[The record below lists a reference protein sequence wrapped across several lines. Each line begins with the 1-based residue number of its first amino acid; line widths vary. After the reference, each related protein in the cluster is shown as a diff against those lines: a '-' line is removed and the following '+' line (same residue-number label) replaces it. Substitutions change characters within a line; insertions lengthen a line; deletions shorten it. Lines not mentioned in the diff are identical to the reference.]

1 MVFRHRRRRMY
12 HPPYSGVYTKR
23 VVLRRCGEEREG
35 VWPSKLCPRSV
46 LLPPLPAMKR
56 RERERQRR
64 RRHRCWTTEEQVALL
79 PLLLLLACDLQ
90 FPPSFPFFCPLER
103 VATATIAAHH
113 TTQWSRKFKGD
124 KGAIERKNHC
134 KNWCKKRFSH
144 PVLGAVF
151 LDGQILTSFP
161 LFFFTRSRQLFWKSS
176 SSLLDSPSLSF
187 LPPSL
192 FFLPL
197 LPP

>member
-1 MVFRHRRRRMY
+1 M
-12 HPPYSGVYTKR
+12 
-23 VVLRRCGEEREG
+23 
-35 VWPSKLCPRSV
+35 
-46 LLPPLPAMKR
+46 
-56 RERERQRR
+56 
-64 RRHRCWTTEEQVALL
+64 ALL

-161 LFFFTRSRQLFWKSS
+161 LFFFTRSRQLFFLEKQF
-176 SSLLDSPSLSF
+176 LTLG

-192 FFLPL
+192 LPSPFPL
-197 LPP
+197 LPPSSSALKYRGRREPIRARLEEYYTQRTMPKVPF